1 MHGKQPKSK
10 KKMFF
15 RLAPDVPDC
24 QYLAALTFQQ
34 RSESLMEIQEDS
46 NRIGISAVSVHRPS
60 WILNNAWFGE
70 TMPRKFSR
78 HTGIESRA
86 ISLEDE
92 VTMGVRVVRKL
103 QAETGC
109 NLADCRGIL
118 FASPSFLPPTIA
130 DRFLGKSQ
138 ARLER
143 PQHAARQ
150 LTKRLNV
157 PHIRTLGINWFCCG
171 YSRSLSLIQKRWAP
185 HLNLQNNEFI
195 LVVAASRI
203 SRITDY
209 SCSQTAGLFGD
220 MASATLLAPL
230 TSQRYPAHFEL
241 LHADARREQIEHPA
255 FNFER
260 RENVPIPLP
269 NGGVAHADNRI
280 VYTLDGMAIA
290 DTAPR
295 QMSAAV
301 ASALEASSLSGNDVD
316 YVVPHQA
323 GTGIVR
329 FTGMKLEEYG
339 IGGQLINGLTERA
352 GNVSACSVPFALRE
366 TWDQLSGIIAC
377 PTAAVGS
384 PGKPEVLRGCV
395 LLKSTPYHEIRR
407 IQAA

>member
-1 MHGKQPKSK
+1 
-10 KKMFF
+10 
-15 RLAPDVPDC
+15 
-24 QYLAALTFQQ
+24 
-34 RSESLMEIQEDS
+34 
-46 NRIGISAVSVHRPS
+46 
-60 WILNNAWFGE
+60 
-70 TMPRKFSR
+70 MPRKFSR

-143 PQHAARQ
+143 PHHAARQ

-260 RENVPIPLP
+260 R
-269 NGGVAHADNRI
+269 
-280 VYTLDGMAIA
+280 
-290 DTAPR
+290 
-295 QMSAAV
+295 
-301 ASALEASSLSGNDVD
+301 
-316 YVVPHQA
+316 
-323 GTGIVR
+323 
-329 FTGMKLEEYG
+329 
-339 IGGQLINGLTERA
+339 
-352 GNVSACSVPFALRE
+352 
-366 TWDQLSGIIAC
+366 
-377 PTAAVGS
+377 
-384 PGKPEVLRGCV
+384 
-395 LLKSTPYHEIRR
+395 
-407 IQAA
+407 

>member
-1 MHGKQPKSK
+1 M
-10 KKMFF
+10 
-15 RLAPDVPDC
+15 D
-24 QYLAALTFQQ
+24 
-34 RSESLMEIQEDS
+34 IQEDS
-46 NRIGISAVSVHRPS
+46 NRFGISAVSVHRPS

-118 FASPSFLPPTIA
+118 FASPSFLPPSIA

-138 ARLER
+138 AKHER

-220 MASATLLAPL
+220 MASATLISPL
-230 TSQRYPAHFEL
+230 TSQRYPTHFEL

-269 NGGVAHADNRI
+269 NGGVAHADKRI

-301 ASALEASSLSGNDVD
+301 ASALEASSLSGDDVD

-407 IQAA
+407 TKAA

>member
-1 MHGKQPKSK
+1 M
-10 KKMFF
+10 
-15 RLAPDVPDC
+15 D
-24 QYLAALTFQQ
+24 
-34 RSESLMEIQEDS
+34 IQEDS
-46 NRIGISAVSVHRPS
+46 NRFGISAVSVHRPS

-230 TSQRYPAHFEL
+230 TSQRHPAHFEL

-301 ASALEASSLSGNDVD
+301 ASA
-316 YVVPHQA
+316 
-323 GTGIVR
+323 
-329 FTGMKLEEYG
+329 
-339 IGGQLINGLTERA
+339 
-352 GNVSACSVPFALRE
+352 
-366 TWDQLSGIIAC
+366 
-377 PTAAVGS
+377 
-384 PGKPEVLRGCV
+384 
-395 LLKSTPYHEIRR
+395 
-407 IQAA
+407 

>member
-1 MHGKQPKSK
+1 MDIHE
-10 KKMFF
+10 
-15 RLAPDVPDC
+15 D
-24 QYLAALTFQQ
+24 
-34 RSESLMEIQEDS
+34 ESGL
-46 NRIGISAVSVHRPS
+46 GISAISVHRPN

-118 FASPSFLPPTIA
+118 FASPSFLPPMIA
-130 DRFLGKSQ
+130 DRFLEQSQ
-138 ARLER
+138 ARYER
-143 PQHAARQ
+143 LQHAARH

-157 PHIRTLGINWFCCG
+157 PHLRTLGINWFCCG
-171 YSRSLSLIQKRWAP
+171 YSRSLSLIQKRWASR
-185 HLNLQNNEFI
+185 LDLQKNEFL

-230 TSQRYPAHFEL
+230 ASRRYPAHFEL
-241 LHADARREQIEHPA
+241 VHADARREKIEKSA

-260 RENVPIPLP
+260 RTNVPIPLP
-269 NGGVAHADNRI
+269 NGGVAHADKRI

-290 DTAPR
+290 ETAPR

-301 ASALEASSLSGNDVD
+301 ASALEASNLSGTDVD

-339 IGGQLINGLTERA
+339 IGGELINGLTERA

-366 TWDQLSGIIAC
+366 TWDRLSGIIAC

-395 LLKSTPYHEIRR
+395 LLKSTPYHELRR
-407 IQAA
+407 TQAA